1 MSNNRLAP
9 KAERNSKPPLAD
21 VRKVSNGLVAV
32 TNTRVPWVAAPLWS
46 WRTPKA
52 LRLDVSVRPPKELLA
67 APIGR
72 WGATVSPQRGC
83 LRTTNRSTYVTAYAF
98 IQAPLILGPPG

>member
-46 WRTPKA
+46 WRTRKA

-72 WGATVSPQRGC
+72 WGATVSPTAGMPENYEPEYV
-83 LRTTNRSTYVTAYAF
+83 RT
-98 IQAPLILGPPG
+98 